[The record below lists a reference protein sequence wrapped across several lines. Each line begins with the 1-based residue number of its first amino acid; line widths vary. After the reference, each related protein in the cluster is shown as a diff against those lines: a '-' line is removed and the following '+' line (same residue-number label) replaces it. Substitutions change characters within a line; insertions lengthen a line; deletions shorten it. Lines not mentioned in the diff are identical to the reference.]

1 MRQLRERSAAER
13 AGASTPRLTLKTG
26 AGGTMD
32 VDFLA
37 AGGQLERHPA
47 GDVPPAVPEML
58 RSVVSGAE
66 VDRLL
71 EGYAQL
77 RALEARSRLVAGR
90 ATEAVDA
97 DPQMLL
103 VVSELLETGLPP
115 SRLLARTSA
124 ARRVILAA
132 VEAVLQSGSIA
143 VLDRS

>member
-1 MRQLRERSAAER
+1 
-13 AGASTPRLTLKTG
+13 
-26 AGGTMD
+26 
-32 VDFLA
+32 
-37 AGGQLERHPA
+37 
-47 GDVPPAVPEML
+47 ML
-58 RSVVSGAE
+58 RSGVSGAE
-66 VDRLL
+66 GDRLL
-71 EGYAQL
+71 EGYALL

-103 VVSELLETGLPP
+103 VVSELLETGLLP
-115 SRLLARTSA
+115 SRLLERTSA